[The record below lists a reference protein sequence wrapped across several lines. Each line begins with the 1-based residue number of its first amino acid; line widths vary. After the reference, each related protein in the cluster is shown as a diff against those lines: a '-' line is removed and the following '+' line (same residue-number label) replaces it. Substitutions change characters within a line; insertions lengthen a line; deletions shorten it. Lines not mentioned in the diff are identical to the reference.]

1 VRKKV
6 FGTSERPRLSVY
18 KGLKNTYCQLID
30 DAGGKTLVAMSTL
43 SKEIKA
49 RVGYG
54 GNIEASRAL
63 GEAIA
68 RAAVQKGIKKVRFDK
83 GGFRYH
89 GRIKALADEARKNG
103 LEF

>member
-1 VRKKV
+1 M
-6 FGTSERPRLSVY
+6 SVY
-18 KGLKNTYCQLID
+18 KSLKNTYCQLID
-30 DAGGKTLVAMSTL
+30 DTEGRTLLAMSTQ

-49 RVGYG
+49 KVGYG
-54 GNIEASRAL
+54 GNTEASKVL

-68 RAAVQKGIKKVRFDK
+68 KAALEKEIKKVCFDR
-83 GGFRYH
+83 GGFKYH